1 MTKWQNKRVLVTGAT
16 GLVGSWLVRRLLN
29 EGASVTAL
37 VMDSDPSSEL
47 FQSGDI
53 SRVSVVN
60 GDLADIKAINR
71 AVINLENEY
80 IFHLGAQ
87 TIVGTALI
95 DPVSTFTSNIQG
107 TWNVLEAARI
117 SNGLVKSI
125 MVASSDKAYGTA
137 KILPYSEQMP
147 LHGVGPYDVS
157 KSCTDLIAQSYGKT
171 YQLPVVIA
179 RCGNIYGGGDLNW
192 SRIVPGT
199 IKSLISGE
207 VPLIRSNG
215 KYLRDYIYVEDAVDA
230 YMHMADAVSA
240 GNIPGE
246 AYNFSRDE
254 PISVL
259 DIYHAISLEVLG
271 EYVEPNIL
279 DLAKSEIID
288 QHLDSTKARKELGWV
303 SKISLNEGLKRT
315 HNWYREYFN
324 RGK

>member
-1 MTKWQNKRVLVTGAT
+1 MTTWHNKRVLVTGAT

-37 VMDSDPSSEL
+37 ILDADPASEL
-47 FQSGDI
+47 YRSGDI
-53 SRVSVVN
+53 SRISVVN
-60 GDLADIKAINR
+60 GNLADPVAVNR
-71 AVINLENEY
+71 AVLNLENQY

-95 DPVSTFTSNIQG
+95 DPVNTFASNIQG
-107 TWNVLEAARI
+107 TWNVMESARN
-117 SNGLVKSI
+117 SKGLVKSI

-137 KILPYSEQMP
+137 ATLPYSEQMP

-171 YQLPVVIA
+171 YGLPVVIA

-199 IKSLISGE
+199 MKSLIAGE
-207 VPLIRSNG
+207 VPVIRSNG
-215 KYLRDYIYVEDAVDA
+215 KFIRDYIYVEDAVDA
-230 YMHMADAVSA
+230 YMHMADAASSA
-240 GNIPGE
+240 GIPGE

-259 DIYHAISLEVLG
+259 DIYRAISAEIAG
-271 EYVEPNIL
+271 RYVEPKIM
-279 DLAKSEIID
+279 DSAKSEIVD
-288 QHLDSTKARKELGWV
+288 QHLDSSKARKELGWV
-303 SKISLNEGLKRT
+303 SNITLTEGLKRT
-315 HNWYREYFN
+315 HKWYLDFFN
-324 RGK
+324 RGN

>member
-1 MTKWQNKRVLVTGAT
+1 
-16 GLVGSWLVRRLLN
+16 
-29 EGASVTAL
+29 
-37 VMDSDPSSEL
+37 
-47 FQSGDI
+47 
-53 SRVSVVN
+53 
-60 GDLADIKAINR
+60 
-71 AVINLENEY
+71 
-80 IFHLGAQ
+80 
-87 TIVGTALI
+87 
-95 DPVSTFTSNIQG
+95 
-107 TWNVLEAARI
+107 LEAARI
-117 SNGLVKSI
+117 SKGLVKSI

-137 KILPYSEQMP
+137 KTLPYSEHMP

-199 IKSLISGE
+199 IKSLISGD

-215 KYLRDYIYVEDAVDA
+215 KYLRDYVYVEDAVDA
-230 YMHMADAVSA
+230 YMHMAEAVSA

-259 DIYHAISLEVLG
+259 DMYRAISVEVTG
-271 EYVEPNIL
+271 KYVEPKIL
-279 DLAKSEIID
+279 DSAKSEIID

-315 HNWYREYFN
+315 HKWYRDFLTGET
-324 RGK
+324 KSA